1 MQRIWIHIR
10 ELGKYFEKCV
20 QTECLNPCNCSGM
33 TSYLQQINTKLDMLI
48 SRQGHG
54 NMKLLTTPSTPA
66 HIPVP
71 NSHTNFGED
80 RETLSSLALPSI
92 GFDVPAET
100 EREYDHHTM
109 SDDVSP
115 VSTINLAD
123 SPDLT
128 QTTTGTSAIRH
139 AVFDEIF
146 KESLSMTKYAK
157 NLVFKLFSPAELQGS
172 NCSGLKGKRPLKK
185 DNRMDMIKSATY
197 KKYHIEDKKKSWV
210 MC

>member
-1 MQRIWIHIR
+1 MDTQTEDAS

-20 QTECLNPCNCSGM
+20 QTECLNPCNCSWM
-33 TSYLQQINTKLDMLI
+33 TSYLQQINKKLDMSI

-54 NMKLLTTPSTPA
+54 NLKLLTTPSTPP

-71 NSHTNFGED
+71 NSHNNFGEN

-92 GFDVPAET
+92 RFDVPAET

-123 SPDLT
+123 LPDLK
-128 QTTTGTSAIRH
+128 QKQLP
-139 AVFDEIF
+139 VPV
-146 KESLSMTKYAK
+146 LSDIQYLTKPTRR
-157 NLVFKLFSPAELQGS
+157 VHP
-172 NCSGLKGKRPLKK
+172 
-185 DNRMDMIKSATY
+185 
-197 KKYHIEDKKKSWV
+197 
-210 MC
+210 